1 MSKFDIIKKITS
13 NQSYSLL
20 EEHLHEDFMLIR
32 EEGLVMREE
41 FLSYV
46 KDHFEENGNY
56 QIRILDL
63 KLKFEDEESLVWQD
77 LFDTNDGKRFTTTT
91 YEAYKDG
98 KCWRQMMTKK
108 AVGKDIDKL

>member
-1 MSKFDIIKKITS
+1 MRNNKKTFSTNWVRKISYMSKFDIIKKITS

-32 EEGLVMREE
+32 EEGLVMRKE

-63 KLKFEDEESLVWQD
+63 KLKFEDEV
-77 LFDTNDGKRFTTTT
+77 KK
-91 YEAYKDG
+91 YAYM
-98 KCWRQMMTKK
+98 WKK
-108 AVGKDIDKL
+108 GGQYSK